1 VDDLLGARSHTPLPT
16 ILMVAGIFFWILAI
30 AGSLAGKITV
40 EPAKQKTAAVVGT
53 AFIAL
58 GLFLIFFTPESER
71 TGTAPPAAT
80 PPTASATQPTPS
92 ATQPTPPRHTRPSPG
107 VDCTSGTPDELE
119 ICGNASLIELD
130 WQLNDIYQALMERLD
145 KDQKT
150 QLTRDESAWVRQR
163 GECQRDDSCLA
174 AAYNSRIKQLQR
186 VQ

>member
-1 VDDLLGARSHTPLPT
+1 
-16 ILMVAGIFFWILAI
+16 MVAGIFFWILAI

-80 PPTASATQPTPS
+80 PPTSSATQPTPS

-119 ICGNASLIELD
+119 ICGNASLIDLD

-163 GECQRDDSCLA
+163 LECQRDDSCLA